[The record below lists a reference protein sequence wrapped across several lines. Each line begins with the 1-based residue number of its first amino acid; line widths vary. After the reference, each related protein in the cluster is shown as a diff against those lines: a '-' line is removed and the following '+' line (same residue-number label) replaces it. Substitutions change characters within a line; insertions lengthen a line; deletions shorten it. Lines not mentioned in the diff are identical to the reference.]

1 MLGRQQEI
9 NLQLSQVLDSI
20 LIALAFWLCHS
31 AVYYDWLPW
40 IGNPGI
46 PAFREFFWLMAIAV
60 PFTPIVLEFQGYYE
74 NSLYKSPAR
83 SISQMFRA
91 LVIVGVIIGA
101 CVVFFKWGAKS
112 RAVLG
117 ILPIVAGSLL
127 LIKEGIIRTYT
138 RRLAKRGGL
147 RERVLLAGEAS
158 DVEKLAERLEQELP
172 HTMMIVG
179 RVDLTQQPVSDLVDY
194 LHEHS
199 VERVIFTAGH
209 VHFGKVQEAISA
221 CEIEGVEAW
230 LSTHFLQTNIAR
242 PTFDVIAGRLMMV
255 FSSTPDAS
263 WQLVLKDVID
273 RVGATLLIIATS
285 PFWLLAAIGIKLSSK
300 GPIFFKQERSG
311 KHGKPFTMYKFR
323 TMYVDA
329 EERQK
334 ELEEENQ
341 MSGPVFKID
350 GDPRIFWFGNYL
362 RKFSIDELPQLL
374 NVVLGQMSLV
384 GPRPLPVYEVER
396 IEKTSQR
403 RRLSVKPGLTCTW
416 QVQGRNRI
424 TDFDEWVKLDLQY
437 IDNWSIWLDLKL
449 IALTIPAVLMGV
461 GAK

>member
-1 MLGRQQEI
+1 M
-9 NLQLSQVLDSI
+9 LDSV

-31 AVYYDWLPW
+31 AIYYDWLPW
-40 IGNPGI
+40 IGNPTI
-46 PAFREFFWLMAIAV
+46 PPFPEFFWLMAIAV

-74 NSLYKSPAR
+74 NSLYKTPAR

-91 LVIVGVIIGA
+91 LVIVGVVIGA

-117 ILPIVAGSLL
+117 ILPIVAGGFLL
-127 LIKEGIIRTYT
+127 AKEGLIRAYV
-138 RRLAKRGGL
+138 RGLAKRGDL

-158 DVEKLAERLEQELP
+158 DVEKLAQRLEKELP
-172 HTMMIVG
+172 HLMDIVG
-179 RVDLTQQPVSDLVDY
+179 RVDLTEQPVSELVDY
-194 LHEHS
+194 LHDHS
-199 VERVIFTAGH
+199 VERVIFAAGH

-263 WQLVLKDVID
+263 WQLVLKDIID
-273 RVGATLLIIATS
+273 RVGATFLILLTS
-285 PFWLLAAIGIKLSSK
+285 PAWLLAAVCIKFSSK
-300 GPIFFKQERSG
+300 GPIFFKQERGG

-323 TMYVDA
+323 TMYLDA
-329 EERQK
+329 EERRK
-334 ELEEENQ
+334 ELEKENQ
-341 MSGPVFKID
+341 MSGPVFKIER
-350 GDPRIFWFGNYL
+350 DPRIIKGGHFL

-384 GPRPLPVYEVER
+384 GPRPLPVYEVKQ

-449 IALTIPAVLMGV
+449 IALTVPAVLFGV